1 MTVGEHPVENRPD
14 DRWFLTD
21 QREFLLRSLED
32 AHREHEAG
40 DLSDEDHG
48 VLVARDSA
56 RLAEVEAELATL
68 GPAVAP
74 VAPSAAEATE
84 RAESEG
90 TAAGDGT
97 PGGDGTPEAA
107 VTRAPMALWRKVA
120 IVACCL
126 LIVFGAVSLLTH
138 FLRSAQPG
146 QPLSGSISQSA
157 QQQIEQQLDE
167 ALQANNRG
175 DVGTALNLYDQVLSE
190 DPSDPN
196 ALAYAGYLQ
205 WNIGSKSHVT
215 NLVKIGRA
223 EIEKAVHVSPSNPEG
238 HLFYGL
244 VLGQPGPQRRR
255 GGRAVQRLSGRW
267 PAGGADVQGVGRR
280 GALLPGGGATLA
292 ARLRHT
298 VTIDHHDDGELS
310 SVRRADRPPRSGR
323 TRRKRRSRRP
333 RSSSPR

>member
-1 MTVGEHPVENRPD
+1 VTVGEHPVENRPD
-14 DRWFLTD
+14 ERWFLTD

-32 AHREHEAG
+32 ARREHEAG

-74 VAPSAAEATE
+74 VAPAAAEATE

-90 TAAGDGT
+90 TAGGNDT

-126 LIVFGAVSLLTH
+126 LIVIGAVSLLTH
-138 FLRSAQPG
+138 FLHSAQPG

-205 WNIGSKSHVT
+205 WNIGSKSHVS

-223 EIEKAVHVSPSNPEG
+223 EIEKAVHISPSNPEG

-244 VLGQPGPQRRR
+244 VLANQDHNDAGAVEQFNHYLADGPPVAQTSKVSADVAPSYQAVGQPLP
-255 GGRAVQRLSGRW
+255 
-267 PAGGADVQGVGRR
+267 PAFG
-280 GALLPGGGATLA
+280 T
-292 ARLRHT
+292 
-298 VTIDHHDDGELS
+298 
-310 SVRRADRPPRSGR
+310 
-323 TRRKRRSRRP
+323 
-333 RSSSPR
+333 SSPSTTTTTANSAP